1 MDRIILNNRYE
12 IIDKVGGG
20 GMAEVFHGYDTFLNR
35 DVGIKILRDQ
45 YIQDPGFIARFRQEA
60 CSAAKLMHPNIVNV
74 YDVGEENNIYYI
86 VMEYVVG
93 KTLKE
98 YITKDG
104 ALPPTLAVH
113 YAIGVAAALIQAHIH
128 DVVHCDIKS
137 QNILVDKNGSAKVTD
152 FGIARAIGPLC
163 QQTQENVIGSVHYLS
178 PEQACGQAVTP
189 QSDLYSLGVVL
200 FEMLTGKLPF
210 QGSTP
215 VAVAL
220 QHIQSVTPSMRSIVP
235 ETPLFLEKIVTKA
248 LAKIPAKRYA
258 SAQEFLADLM
268 HAEEL
273 LYNKDTNTKLDG
285 GDFISANTPVP
296 AEGVSDETMVISK
309 AQMIDGIAN
318 YKQPQEKP
326 DADDLPTKRQ
336 KRKIIGMIV
345 TSILLLLGIVYG
357 VMEYSN
363 TVVTVPDLK
372 GKTIVEAEEIL
383 DKSKLNYTLSEEYS
397 EDVDAGHVSSQNP
410 AANSKVKTGRKIVL
424 VISKGI
430 EQDVS
435 PNLVG
440 KNLTVAKQLLK
451 SAKLKLGTVT
461 VRYAAGK
468 PVDSVL
474 EQSVSAKTKVAANT
488 KIDLVVN
495 ISSGQTVVPSLSGLT
510 LEEAKKLLD
519 SAVLQLGTVT
529 EKADTAPK
537 NTVLTADPEIGS
549 VVWQSSVVNVTVSN
563 GEADTKKD
571 KADKNALDDGSA
583 KIVEFVVPSGQER
596 NDIKVVVINE
606 KGSFTVY
613 TGLARPGVRL
623 RQQVEIAGPT
633 KVQFYANGSLVEERK
648 I

>member
-1 MDRIILNNRYE
+1 MERIILNNRYE

-45 YIQDPGFIARFRQEA
+45 YIQDDGFIARFRQEA

-98 YITKDG
+98 YITQEGPLAPKV
-104 ALPPTLAVH
+104 AVH

-137 QNILVDKNGSAKVTD
+137 QNILIDKTDSAKVTD

-178 PEQACGQAVTP
+178 PEQACGQPITP

-220 QHIQSVTPSMRSIVP
+220 QHIQSATPSLRSIVP
-235 ETPLFLEKIVTKA
+235 ETPLFLEKIVAKA
-248 LAKIPAKRYA
+248 LAKNPEKRYS
-258 SAQEFLADLM
+258 SAQEFLADLQ

-273 LYNKDTNTKLDG
+273 LYGKENNVKTDG
-285 GDFISANTPVP
+285 SDFISSDTPVP
-296 AEGVSDETMVISK
+296 AEGVSDETMIISK

-318 YKQPQEKP
+318 YKKPQDTQETEPPSK
-326 DADDLPTKRQ
+326 LQNK
-336 KRKIIGMIV
+336 KIV
-345 TSILLLLGIVYG
+345 ALLVSSILILLGIVYG
-357 VMEYSN
+357 VMEYSK

-383 DKSKLNYTLSEEYS
+383 DKSKLNYILSEEYS
-397 EDVDAGHVSSQNP
+397 EDVDAGQVCSQNP
-410 AANSKVKTGRKIVL
+410 PANSRVKEGRKILL

-430 EQDVS
+430 EQGVA

-440 KNLTVAKQLLK
+440 KKLTIAKQLLK

-461 VRYAAGK
+461 VRYAAGQ
-468 PVDSVL
+468 PVDTVL

-488 KIDLVVN
+488 KIDLIVN
-495 ISSGQTVVPSLSGLT
+495 ISDGQLVVPSLSGVT
-510 LEEAKKLLD
+510 LEEAKRVLNE
-519 SAVLQLGTVT
+519 AGLQLGTVT
-529 EKADTAPK
+529 EKADAAVK
-537 NTVLTADPEIGS
+537 NTVLTTEPEIGS
-549 VVWQSSVVNVTVSN
+549 VVWKSAVINVIVSN
-563 GEADTKKD
+563 GAPDKKNE
-571 KADKNALDDGSA
+571 KADKNALDNGSA
-583 KIVEFVVPSGQER
+583 KIVEFVVPAGQER
-596 NDIKVVVINE
+596 NDIKIVVINE
-606 KGSFTVY
+606 KGTFTVY
-613 TGLARPGVRL
+613 TGLAKPGVRL
-623 RQQVEIAGPT
+623 RQQVEVAGNT
-633 KVQFYANGSLVEERK
+633 RVQFYTNGVLVEDRK